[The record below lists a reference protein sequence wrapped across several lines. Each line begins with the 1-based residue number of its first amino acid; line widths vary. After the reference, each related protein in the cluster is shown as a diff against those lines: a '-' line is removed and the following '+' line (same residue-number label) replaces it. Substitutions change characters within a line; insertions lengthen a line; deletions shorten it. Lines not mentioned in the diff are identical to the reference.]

1 MINKNHKSF
10 VCGIKG
16 KYLSNKEKRFL
27 IKYKPWGIILFS
39 RNIKSIK
46 QVKILTNSI
55 KKIFRN
61 ENYPIL
67 IDQEGGSV
75 NRLKK
80 FIDTSIFTA
89 EFFGDLYKKNNKKFE
104 IYFNVYV
111 KQISYLLKTLGI
123 NINSVPVLDIRRV
136 KSHNVIGDRSYSSN
150 KKIVSKIGDIC
161 IEKFHKNRIAT
172 IIKHIPGH
180 GLARSDSHKK
190 LPIINQ
196 KIEYLLK
203 NDFQTF
209 KNKKSL
215 IAMTGHLLFKNIDR
229 KETVTHS
236 KKIIKLIRNKIG
248 FKNIIIT
255 DDLSMKALK
264 YSLEENVKKSFLAG
278 CNLALHCNANLKE
291 MLIVA
296 KNSPKI
302 DNFIVK
308 KTSQL
313 TDIIS

>member
-46 QVKILTNSI
+46 QAKILTNSI
-55 KKIFRN
+55 KKIFKN

-67 IDQEGGSV
+67 IDQEGGRV
-75 NRLKK
+75 TRLIK
-80 FIDTSIFTA
+80 FIDTSIFSA
-89 EFFGDLYKKNNKKFE
+89 KFFGDLYKKNNKKFE

-215 IAMTGHLLFKNIDR
+215 IAMTGHLLFKNIDNND
-229 KETVTHS
+229 TVTHS